1 MLEYAEKTLNNYDD
15 SNYTY
20 YNSAHPK
27 RVGIAFFDKDIQ
39 PSNDTCVGNVLT
51 NVTFVLLRK
60 ICTENGMQKVFSE
73 FWGSAIKQEI
83 HT

>member
-15 SNYTY
+15 ANYTY
-20 YNSAHPK
+20 YNAAHPK

-51 NVTFVLLRK
+51 N
-60 ICTENGMQKVFSE
+60 ENLYGKWDAESLFRILGFSHQTGDTHLIVFDL
-73 FWGSAIKQEI
+73 
-83 HT
+83 